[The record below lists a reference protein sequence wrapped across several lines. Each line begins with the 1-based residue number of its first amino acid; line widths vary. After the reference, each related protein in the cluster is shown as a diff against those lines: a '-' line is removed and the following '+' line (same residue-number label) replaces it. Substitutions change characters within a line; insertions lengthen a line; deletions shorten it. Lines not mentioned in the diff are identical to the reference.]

1 MNLRTLM
8 TKTPETPMRKVRMED
23 RRKHHHFR
31 SFRHSSTAA
40 SSSSWKCF
48 NNSHLVYNKFTLHL
62 LFLNPSVGNC

>member
-40 SSSSWKCF
+40 SSSS
-48 NNSHLVYNKFTLHL
+48 
-62 LFLNPSVGNC
+62 